1 MFEKLNC
8 RSNRSVDLGEDFIN
22 GQGCGAVS
30 ICRYGLFPMS
40 YNGCEIIAAY
50 NLGLMLGIKKP
61 LCEIAKEIYPY
72 GSLFCG
78 LFGTHPYALARYF
91 KDNGFDTHMNKDYY
105 TFKKNF
111 AKHSFGVVSFWNG
124 KSVFKGLHTVAVEN
138 FDGGVR
144 VYNKSNKADCAA
156 VFNTLDEYLDSE
168 RFICGYYVD

>member
-1 MFEKLNC
+1 MFGYINVNGSQLSEENKAVYQSYYCGLCRRLKEFCGKKVLLVEDNALN
-8 RSNRSVDLGEDFIN
+8 R
-22 GQGCGAVS
+22 
-30 ICRYGLFPMS
+30 
-40 YNGCEIIAAY
+40 
-50 NLGLMLGIKKP
+50 
-61 LCEIAKEIYPY
+61 EIAKEIYPY

-91 KDNGFDTHMNKDYY
+91 KDNGFGTHMNKDYY

-144 VYNKSNKADCAA
+144 VYNKSNKADCAV
-156 VFNTLDEYLDSE
+156 VFNTLDDCLDSE